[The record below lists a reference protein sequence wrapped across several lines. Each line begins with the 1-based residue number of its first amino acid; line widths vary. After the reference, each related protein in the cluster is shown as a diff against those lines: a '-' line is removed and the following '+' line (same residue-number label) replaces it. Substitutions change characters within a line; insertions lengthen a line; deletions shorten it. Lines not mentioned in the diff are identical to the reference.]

1 MRNAFP
7 LLLAGT
13 CLAFLPLL
21 GPAAS
26 GLPAGLERGRACL
39 AREATPITTARDW
52 LGSLHGWQDSALV
65 LAWRSSLAA
74 SKGKPAPLAC
84 QE

>member
-1 MRNAFP
+1 MRNALP

-13 CLAFLPLL
+13 CLALLPLL

-26 GLPAGLERGRACL
+26 AVPGGLDRTQLCIAPAAS
-39 AREATPITTARDW
+39 PITTTRNW

-65 LAWRSSLAA
+65 LAWRSTLAA
-74 SKGKPAPLAC
+74 AKGKPGPANC
-84 QE
+84 GE

>member
-7 LLLAGT
+7 LLIAAT

-26 GLPAGLERGRACL
+26 GIPAGLDRGRACL

-65 LAWRSSLAA
+65 LAWRASLAA
-74 SKGKPAPLAC
+74 AKGRAAPLAC